1 MELHEALA
9 QISDIRRQLA
19 QTETFRGY
27 RSVTVGFSGL
37 MALSAAALQPVWA
50 PEPARDIA
58 AYLTL
63 WVGAAALCVVVTAVE
78 MTIRCRRA
86 DSPLAVQHTRL
97 AVEQF
102 LPCILAGALLTTVL
116 VLFAAETLWML
127 PGLWAILF
135 SLGIFASCWLL
146 PRPVFWI
153 ATYYLVCGIGYLAL
167 GRGQAAFSPWA
178 MAATFGVGQLMS
190 AITLYLT
197 LERTDGKH

>member
-9 QISDIRRQLA
+9 QIADIRRQLA

-37 MALSAAALQPVWA
+37 VALVAAGLQPVWV
-50 PEPARDIA
+50 PEPATHIG

-63 WVGAAALCVVVTAVE
+63 WIGAAGLSLIVTAAE
-78 MTIRCRRA
+78 MTIRYRRA

-102 LPCILAGALLTTVL
+102 LPCVLAGALLTTVL
-116 VLFAAETLWML
+116 VLFAVETLWML

-135 SLGIFASCWLL
+135 SLGVFASCWLL
-146 PRPVFWI
+146 PAPVFWI
-153 ATYYLVCGIGYLAL
+153 AIYYLIGGIGYLAL
-167 GRGQAAFSPWA
+167 GQGAAAFSPWA
-178 MAATFGVGQLMS
+178 MAGTFGGGQLM
-190 AITLYLT
+190 AAATLYYT
-197 LERTDGKH
+197 LERTDGKS